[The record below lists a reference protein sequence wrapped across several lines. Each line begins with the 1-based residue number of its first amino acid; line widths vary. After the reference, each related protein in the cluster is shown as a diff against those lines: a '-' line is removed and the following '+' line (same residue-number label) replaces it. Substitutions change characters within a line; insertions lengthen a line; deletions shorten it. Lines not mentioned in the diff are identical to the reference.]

1 MSREHLLRMPHEKEP
16 IMANKSLFKTIAGK
30 FLPKTNT
37 LNSHAAPAYQL
48 TDKHALAQLA
58 ATGCMSG
65 TFYAGG
71 EEQLTKVLDLAQKVE
86 PEFVAKVAL
95 YARSK
100 GYMKDMPA
108 LLCAVLSVLSPGLMA
123 EIFDRVIDSPKMLR
137 NFVQI
142 MRSGQVGRKSL
153 GTLPKRLVRAWLEK
167 RTEEQLFLGSVGN
180 DPSLADIIKMVHP
193 KPATKR
199 REALYGYL
207 IGRDHNVAELPEKV
221 LAFEAFKRGES
232 KIVPDVPFQM
242 LTALPLT
249 KADWTRIADHGTW
262 QMTRMNLN
270 TFARHGV
277 FEDRGIVRTVA
288 KRLAD
293 RELIKKARA
302 FPYQL
307 MVAYMN
313 AGPSVPGEIKEALQ
327 DAMEIACENIPEV
340 DAKVHVFVDISGSMH
355 SPITGYRKGSTTAVR
370 CVDVAALVAA
380 AIVRRN
386 PRTEVLPFE
395 SRAITEF
402 RFNPRDA
409 VMTNARKFS
418 SLPAGGTNCSAPLA
432 ALNARKAEGDLVV
445 YVSDNESWVDAPH
458 YGSYGGSRTQ
468 TLNEWA
474 MFKRRNP
481 GAKMVCIDLV
491 ANTHTQAAERPGEI
505 LNIGGFSDS
514 VFEVIA
520 RFADGTLDPNH
531 WVSVIERERI

>member
-1 MSREHLLRMPHEKEP
+1 
-16 IMANKSLFKTIAGK
+16 MANKSLFKTIAGK
-30 FLPKTNT
+30 FLPKTDT
-37 LNSHAAPAYQL
+37 LNSHGAPAYKL

-58 ATGCMSG
+58 ATGCMNA
-65 TFYAGG
+65 TFYADA
-71 EEQLTKVLDLAQKVE
+71 EDQLTKVLNLAQKVE

-108 LLCAVLSVLSPGLMA
+108 LLCAVLSVLSPGLMS

-153 GTLPKRLVRAWLEK
+153 GTLPKRLVRTWLEN
-167 RTEEQLFLGSVGN
+167 RSEEQLFLGSVGN
-180 DPSLADIIKMVHP
+180 DPSLADVIKMVHP

-207 IGRDHNVAELPEKV
+207 IGRDHNASDLPQV
-221 LAFEAFKRGES
+221 VTAFEAFKRGDT
-232 KIVPDVPFQM
+232 KDVPDVPFQM

-249 KADWTRIADHGTW
+249 KAEWTRIAEHGSW

-277 FEDRGIVRTVA
+277 FENGAIVRKVA

-293 RELIKKARA
+293 RELIAKARA

-313 AGPSVPGEIKEALQ
+313 VGAGVPGEIKEALQ
-327 DAMEIACENIPEV
+327 DAMEIACENIPQVE
-340 DAKVHVFVDISGSMH
+340 AKIHVFVDISGSMH

-370 CVDVAALVAA
+370 CVDVAALIAA

-395 SRAITEF
+395 SRALTDF

-409 VMTNARKFS
+409 VMTNAGKFA
-418 SLPAGGTNCSAPLA
+418 SLPCGGTNCSAPLA
-432 ALNARKAEGDLVV
+432 ALNAREAEGDLVV

-468 TLNEWA
+468 TLKEWA
-474 MFKRRNP
+474 AFKRRNP
-481 GAKMVCIDLV
+481 AAKMVCIDLV
-491 ANTHTQAAERPGEI
+491 PNTHTQAADRPGEI
-505 LNIGGFSDS
+505 LNVGGFSDR
-514 VFEVIA
+514 VFDVIA

-531 WVSVIERERI
+531 WVSVIESERI